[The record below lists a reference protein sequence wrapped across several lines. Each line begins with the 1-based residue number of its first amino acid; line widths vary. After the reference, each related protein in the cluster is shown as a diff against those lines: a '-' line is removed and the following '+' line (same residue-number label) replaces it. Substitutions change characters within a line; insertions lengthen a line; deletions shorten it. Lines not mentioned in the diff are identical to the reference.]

1 MIDMFIPGEP
11 APGGSKTA
19 LPMRN
24 RKYPGVCNHY
34 LHKDGRLVLNYK
46 DNGGSRKDPVTGKN
60 DIGAGNREWRAA
72 VEMGTKRRY
81 CAAPLEGPL
90 RVLFRF
96 MVRRPQGQHVAND
109 RARPVREDHQH
120 LIGPIVAPDLTKYI
134 RSTEDALT
142 DAGLWRDDSQVVQ
155 QYAEKVYAASH
166 EPEGCRI
173 MVTRCIADHAPAA
186 LFTESAADQAA
197 RYETALRL
205 VAAKGGI
212 IAADI
217 ARRALAGEV
226 LGATG

>member
-142 DAGLWRDDSQVVQ
+142 DAGLWKDDSQVLQ
-155 QYAEKVYAASH
+155 QYAGEALSPVACTRIVDTAGVKPPNSAVAKLNASENPTTRTFCGMTSVNAA
-166 EPEGCRI
+166 
-173 MVTRCIADHAPAA
+173 TIAP
-186 LFTESAADQAA
+186 L
-197 RYETALRL
+197 
-205 VAAKGGI
+205 
-212 IAADI
+212 
-217 ARRALAGEV
+217 
-226 LGATG
+226 